1 MPITVEQI
9 EQAFGY
15 PLFTNA
21 QYEFMTETV
30 RHQVLRPWYHATKT
44 DDTKKQIWDA
54 IDPFGDK
61 VFYHA
66 CLFYFTSEDVQKALE
81 DGVWLEPRGDAPKA
95 YGEEALAIL
104 AERVKEEILGTYRTR
119 VKSKRMTLEDT
130 DTLLKVLRVA
140 DKADRD
146 MCDAFGLPY
155 VDRGLG
161 ALSIIV
167 YEQIEFLQTLE
178 SEKA

>member
-9 EQAFGY
+9 EEAFGY
-15 PLFTNA
+15 PLLTHA
-21 QYEFMTETV
+21 QHKFMTQTM
-30 RHQVLRPWYHATKT
+30 RHHLLTPWYHAT
-44 DDTKKQIWDA
+44 QSEAVEDA

-61 VFYHA
+61 AFSHGD
-66 CLFYFTSEDVQKALE
+66 LFYFTLERVQSATE
-81 DGVWLEPRGDAPKA
+81 EGVYLEPREDSPRV
-95 YGEEALAIL
+95 YGQEALVIL
-104 AERVKEEILGTYRTR
+104 AERVKEELGEKRSRKNR
-119 VKSKRMTLEDT
+119 VEPMNFEDT
-130 DTLLKVLRVA
+130 DTLLRVLRVA

-178 SEKA
+178 SEKV